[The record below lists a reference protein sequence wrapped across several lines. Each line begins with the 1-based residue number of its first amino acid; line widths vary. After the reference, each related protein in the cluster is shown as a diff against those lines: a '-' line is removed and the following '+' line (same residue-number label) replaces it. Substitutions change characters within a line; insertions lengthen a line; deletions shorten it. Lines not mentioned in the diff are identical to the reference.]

1 MFWTLGSVASANQQ
15 SLFWVGAVLIGVVA
29 LIYPLYQSINALSL
43 GEDIAQHLGIDLK
56 KLQVK
61 MIVCIAL
68 LCGVSVACCGMI
80 GFISLVAPQMVR
92 MMVGSDQR
100 HVLIFSMFLGGLL
113 LLVADTLART
123 FALPAEMPVGI
134 FTSLIGAPY
143 FLYLVKK
150 RASAFNE

>member
-1 MFWTLGSVASANQQ
+1 
-15 SLFWVGAVLIGVVA
+15 
-29 LIYPLYQSINALSL
+29 
-43 GEDIAQHLGIDLK
+43 
-56 KLQVK
+56 
-61 MIVCIAL
+61 
-68 LCGVSVACCGMI
+68 MI

-100 HVLIFSMFLGGLL
+100 YVLIFSMFLGGLL

-123 FALPAEMPVGI
+123 VALPAEMPVGI

-150 RASAFNE
+150 RAAAFHG